1 MDIIEFNQQ
10 IWELVRSIMYGI
22 ESIVRVIVDGFGI
35 TMAQMRVL
43 AELKHRQECTIGE
56 LADATGSAPGNAS
69 AMCKTLESKGLVTR
83 TRNTED
89 ERIVI
94 VALTDAGKNLLQE
107 IEHELSSKCDPLL
120 AEFSD
125 DDFAEIVTGMT
136 KLNDVVSRM
145 QNAFNASLRR

>member
-1 MDIIEFNQQ
+1 
-10 IWELVRSIMYGI
+10 
-22 ESIVRVIVDGFGI
+22 
-35 TMAQMRVL
+35 
-43 AELKHRQECTIGE
+43 
-56 LADATGSAPGNAS
+56 
-69 AMCKTLESKGLVTR
+69 MCKTLESVGLVTC
-83 TRNTED
+83 TRNTEAA
-89 ERIVI
+89 IVI
-94 VALTDAGKNLLQE
+94 VALTEAGKSLLQE